1 MKVFVEQSR
10 TIPDHLAATVT
21 LPDFSRINAKLAEQL
36 DLTFTSGQTPKVAA
50 ENVDSTIRS
59 VLKD

>member
-1 MKVFVEQSR
+1 MGH
-10 TIPDHLAATVT
+10 PDHLAATVT